1 MGEYVKS
8 LLGATTNGHH
18 YDSEEYDE
26 DIDFEPQNGYTE
38 DMPPPL
44 ATYSQE
50 PESGKKDKTKSM
62 KASERPSRDP
72 IKIPKIDLRE
82 KMEKVKRVRMPSPG
96 EIVHGYLNSEFHRT
110 NFKQPL
116 ACKTRVE
123 DTEVMKARRLLT
135 QQKTPAELG
144 NLRHPLDIP
153 LPKLRSSSSNKK
165 DEKEETESV
174 VEFDPRVKEGSKLYN
189 TLPRSWRTQNLVTS
203 SREMS
208 DLDEVLKRKELVES
222 KSPAEL
228 ANITSLS
235 DIPVPTKI
243 KRMMSPSEKLIAKQK
258 DKEDEPKE
266 PFSLYGTLPRSWK
279 EKNLVTNVREIEDEE
294 EISRRRKL
302 VESKSPAELSE
313 FSGVGDFPV
322 PTRIENIFKNT
333 PKDETDENVAPK
345 NFSEQMYATLP
356 KSWKEQNLITKVK
369 VEEDPLELERRRNLT
384 QEKTPAELAQ
394 ISSISDMPI
403 PSALENFLKSDHK
416 GKNAAEESTPR
427 KPISEY
433 TMDDMYATL

>member
-50 PESGKKDKTKSM
+50 PESGKKDKTKSI

-123 DTEVMKARRLLT
+123 DTEVMRARRLLT
-135 QQKTPAELG
+135 QQKTPAELR

-203 SREMS
+203 SKEMT
-208 DLDEVLKRKELVES
+208 DLDELVKRKDLIES

-228 ANITSLS
+228 ANISSLS

-258 DKEDEPKE
+258 DKENEEDVPKE

-279 EKNLVTNVREIEDEE
+279 EKTLVTNVREIEDEE
-294 EISRRRKL
+294 EIYRRRAL

-313 FSGVGDFPV
+313 FNGLGDFPV
-322 PTRIENIFKNT
+322 PTRIENIFK
-333 PKDETDENVAPK
+333 KSAAKEETQSDVVPK
-345 NFSEQMYATLP
+345 NFSETMYATLP
-356 KSWKEQNLITKVK
+356 KSWKEQNLVTKVK
-369 VEEDPLELERRRNLT
+369 VEEDLDKLAERQKLT

-403 PSALENFLKSDHK
+403 PTALENFLKSDHK
-416 GKNAAEESTPR
+416 GKNAVEESTPR
-427 KPISEY
+427 KPISE
-433 TMDDMYATL
+433 